1 MKRRLDH
8 LPEAKRRE
16 IAHVVERLRSGFAEA
31 IAGRRADRFRDGQI
45 LKIILFGSYARG
57 DWVDD
62 PIGRYF
68 SDYDILIVV
77 NHDDL
82 ADIPEFWLDT
92 DARLLAD
99 LAAGDVLR
107 TPVNFIVDSLA
118 TVNDKL
124 ARGRYFFLDILREGI
139 LLHAEPG
146 HPFVRPTSLS
156 AEAALQETRGYF
168 DEWFESAS
176 RFYVNAQDNIAR
188 GWEKEAAFLLH
199 QAAERFYHCLFLV
212 RTLYSPKTHN
222 LNRLRN
228 LSEEIEP
235 GLKQVW
241 PNGAK
246 FERRCYELLRA
257 AYVKARYSD
266 EYRISAEELAWL
278 AERVGLLGELVRG
291 LCEARLER
299 LAEAA

>member
-8 LPEAKRRE
+8 LPEPKRRE
-16 IAHVVERLRSGFAEA
+16 IAHVVERLRTGFAAEL
-31 IAGRRADRFRDGQI
+31 AGRRADRFRDGRI

-57 DWVDD
+57 DWVED

-68 SDYDILIVV
+68 SDYDILVVV

-82 ADIPEFWLDT
+82 ADIPEFWLGA
-92 DARLLAD
+92 DALLLDD
-99 LAAGDVLR
+99 LAAGEVLR

-118 TVNDKL
+118 TVNEKL
-124 ARGRYFFLDILREGI
+124 ARGRYFFLDIVREGV
-139 LLHAEPG
+139 LLYAEPG
-146 HPFVRPTSLS
+146 HPFARPTPLS
-156 AEAALQETRGYF
+156 PEAALRETRGYF
-168 DEWFESAS
+168 EEWFKSAGN
-176 RFYVNAQDNIAR
+176 FFELATDAMAK
-188 GWEKEAAFLLH
+188 EMPKEAAFLLH

-235 GLKQVW
+235 SLKQVW
-241 PNGAK
+241 PNSAK

-266 EYRISAEELAWL
+266 EYRISGEELAWL
-278 AERVGLLGELVRG
+278 AGRVDLLSKLVRG
-291 LCEARLER
+291 ICEARLET
-299 LAEAA
+299 LAQAA

>member
-16 IAHVVERLRSGFAEA
+16 IAHVVERLRSGFAAE
-31 IAGRRADRFRDGQI
+31 IAGRRAERFRDGRL

-57 DWVDD
+57 DWVED
-62 PIGRYF
+62 PIGRYY
-68 SDYDILIVV
+68 SDYDILVVV
-77 NHDDL
+77 NHDEL
-82 ADIPEFWLDT
+82 TDIPEFWLGT
-92 DARLLAD
+92 DAQLLED
-99 LAAGDVLR
+99 LAAGALLR

-124 ARGRYFFLDILREGI
+124 ARGRYFFLDIIREGV
-139 LLHAEPG
+139 LLYAEPG
-146 HPFVRPTSLS
+146 HPFVRPTPLS
-156 AEAALQETRGYF
+156 PAAALQETRSYF
-168 DEWFESAS
+168 QEWFESAEGFLDTALYCV
-176 RFYVNAQDNIAR
+176 RKR
-188 GWEKEAAFLLH
+188 RLKEAAFQFH
-199 QAAERFYHCLFLV
+199 QAAERLYHCLFLV

-235 GLKQVW
+235 SLKQVW
-241 PNGAK
+241 PNGTK

-266 EYRISAEELAWL
+266 EYRISGDELAWL
-278 AERVGLLGELVRG
+278 GERISVLSGLVRG
-291 LCEARLER
+291 ICEARLDT